1 MTPPAGKHGRSRA
14 PGPADLGGPKWFY
27 FQRAAAMVPP
37 GESPNRAG
45 RPRRNRPEPAP
56 APSPSKRAQGP
67 SGAKPSQIGRP
78 RLRAARRLALATAG
92 LAASLSLLGLVWP
105 QGDPADQLQQ
115 GSHQGLIAELPSRPI
130 SVLLIGSDADR
141 RGAVRNGA
149 APAGAANSDALMLV
163 RLAPKQPLDVVVL
176 PIEAAIKLPGET
188 QPVALGSLYRR
199 GGVALVASVTAEL
212 MGLAKGQPDRY
223 LVVPRLA
230 LRKLVDGLGQ
240 VEIAPDRAM
249 RYADRSQKLK
259 IDLQP
264 GLQLLDGAELE
275 QLLRFREADGSEEGR
290 RQRLKASLPALLHQ
304 MGQPQQLQQLPDLL
318 RSLQDKVET
327 NLSPNEALSLVAAAL
342 QAGFSTPRF
351 HSLPLLP
358 PLTAPKAGTKPGLRQ
373 LAGPVGQADW
383 PQI

>member
-1 MTPPAGKHGRSRA
+1 
-14 PGPADLGGPKWFY
+14 
-27 FQRAAAMVPP
+27 MVPP
-37 GESPNRAG
+37 GESPNRAD
-45 RPRRNRPEPAP
+45 RRRRNRPERAP
-56 APSPSKRAQGP
+56 APGRGKQAQDQA
-67 SGAKPSQIGRP
+67 SAKPAQPSRT

-105 QGDPADQLQQ
+105 QGDPANQPQQ
-115 GSHQGLIAELPSRPI
+115 GSRQGLIAELPSRPI

-141 RGAVRNGA
+141 RGAVSNDA

-163 RLAPKQPLDVVVL
+163 RLAPKQPLDVLVL

-212 MGLAKGQPDRY
+212 MGLPKGQPDRY

-249 RYADRSQKLK
+249 QYADRSQKLQ

-290 RQRLKASLPALLHQ
+290 RQRLKASLPALLQQ
-304 MGQPQQLQQLPDLL
+304 MAQPRQLQQLPDLL

-342 QAGFSTPRF
+342 QAGSTTPRF

-358 PLTAPKAGTKPGLRQ
+358 PLTAPKAGAKPGLRQ

>member
-1 MTPPAGKHGRSRA
+1 
-14 PGPADLGGPKWFY
+14 
-27 FQRAAAMVPP
+27 MVPP

-45 RPRRNRPEPAP
+45 RPRRNRPEVAP
-56 APSPSKRAQGP
+56 APGRGRRAPGQAGSKPAQGW
-67 SGAKPSQIGRP
+67 RL
-78 RLRAARRLALATAG
+78 RLRAAWRLG
-92 LAASLSLLGLVWP
+92 LAAAGMAASVSLLGLVWP
-105 QGDPADQLQQ
+105 QGDPSDLAEAR
-115 GSHQGLIAELPSRPI
+115 SRQGLNAELPSRPI
-130 SVLLIGSDADR
+130 SVLVIGSDADR
-141 RGAVRNGA
+141 RGAASNGA

-163 RLAPKQPLDVVVL
+163 RLAPKQPLDVLVL
-176 PIEAAIKLPGET
+176 PIEAAIKLPGQT

-199 GGVALVASVTAEL
+199 GGAALVATVTAEL
-212 MGLAKGQPDRY
+212 MGLPKGQPDRY

-230 LRKLVDGLGQ
+230 LRQLVDGLGQ
-240 VEIAPDRAM
+240 VEIAPERAM
-249 RYADRSQKLK
+249 LYADKSQKLQ

-290 RQRLKASLPALLHQ
+290 RQRLKASLPALLLQ
-304 MGQPQQLQQLPDLL
+304 MGQPRQQPQLADLL

-342 QAGFSTPRF
+342 QPGTTPRF

-358 PLTAPKAGTKPGLRQ
+358 PLTAAKAGAKPALRQ
-373 LAGPVGQADW
+373 LAGPVGQSDW

>member
-1 MTPPAGKHGRSRA
+1 
-14 PGPADLGGPKWFY
+14 
-27 FQRAAAMVPP
+27 MVPP

-45 RPRRNRPEPAP
+45 RPRRNRPEAAP
-56 APSPSKRAQGP
+56 APGRGRRAPGQAGSKPAQGW
-67 SGAKPSQIGRP
+67 RL
-78 RLRAARRLALATAG
+78 RLRAARRLG
-92 LAASLSLLGLVWP
+92 LAAAGMAASVSLLGLVWP
-105 QGDPADQLQQ
+105 QGDPSDQAEAR
-115 GSHQGLIAELPSRPI
+115 SRQGLNAELPSRPI
-130 SVLLIGSDADR
+130 SVLVIGSDAER
-141 RGAVRNGA
+141 RGAASNGA

-163 RLAPKQPLDVVVL
+163 RLAPKQPLDVLVL
-176 PIEAAIKLPGET
+176 PIEAAIKLPGAT

-199 GGVALVASVTAEL
+199 GGAALVSSVTAEL
-212 MGLAKGQPDRY
+212 MGLPKGQPDRY

-230 LRKLVDGLGQ
+230 LRQLVDGLGQ
-240 VEIAPDRAM
+240 VEIAPERAM
-249 RYADRSQKLK
+249 LYADKSQKLQ

-290 RQRLKASLPALLHQ
+290 RQRLKASLPALLLQ
-304 MGQPQQLQQLPDLL
+304 MGQPRQQPQLADLL

-342 QAGFSTPRF
+342 QPGTTPRF

-358 PLTAPKAGTKPGLRQ
+358 PLTAAKAGAKPALRQ
-373 LAGPVGQADW
+373 LAGPVGQSDW

>member
-1 MTPPAGKHGRSRA
+1 
-14 PGPADLGGPKWFY
+14 
-27 FQRAAAMVPP
+27 MVPP
-37 GESPNRAG
+37 GESPNPAG
-45 RPRRNRPEPAP
+45 RRRRNRPNGAA
-56 APSPSKRAQGP
+56 APSRNKRAQGP
-67 SGAKPSQIGRP
+67 AGAKAGQPSRP
-78 RLRAARRLALATAG
+78 RLRAARRLGLATAG

-105 QGDPADQLQQ
+105 QADPANQPQQ
-115 GSHQGLIAELPSRPI
+115 GSRQGLIAELPSRPI
-130 SVLLIGSDADR
+130 SVLVIGSDADG
-141 RGAVRNGA
+141 RGAISNGA

-163 RLAPKQPLDVVVL
+163 RLAPKQPLDVLVL
-176 PIEAAIKLPGET
+176 PIEAAIKLPGQT

-199 GGVALVASVTAEL
+199 GGPALVASVTAEL
-212 MGLAKGQPDRY
+212 MGLPKGQPDRY

-240 VEIAPDRAM
+240 VELAPDRAM
-249 RYADRSQKLK
+249 RYVDRSQQLQ

-275 QLLRFREADGSEEGR
+275 QLLRYREADGSEEGR
-290 RQRLKASLPALLHQ
+290 RQRLKASLPALLQ
-304 MGQPQQLQQLPDLL
+304 QLGQPQLLPQLPDLL

-342 QAGFSTPRF
+342 QPGTSPRF

-358 PLTAPKAGTKPGLRQ
+358 PLTAPKAGAKPGLRQ
-373 LAGPVGQADW
+373 LAGPVGQASW